1 MLFHFLGEST
11 ARQSAYGFIWPLSWS
26 KIMLAWY
33 MKSHYMILFFL
44 VVMKMLFSFLS
55 YLWKRYV
62 SRPGHL
68 PEAPPPPFVEMESLM
83 GKVVFLLPQVN
94 SNSNWN
100 YSFHLFIGARPS
112 APPQQYPASLYP
124 RIQWW
129 FDETFLIVISILCK
143 PVALLN
149 NTNNPWKFNLWDF
162 QFSRAKQDLWGLGA

>member
-1 MLFHFLGEST
+1 MMLSKMLTESFAHKGAKGQMKTKSRLVRRIFSLTKNKRNLCFLTWRVKKQKKKMLFRFLGEST

-83 GKVVFLLPQVN
+83 GKVFFT
-94 SNSNWN
+94 SS
-100 YSFHLFIGARPS
+100 S
-112 APPQQYPASLYP
+112 
-124 RIQWW
+124 
-129 FDETFLIVISILCK
+129 K
-143 PVALLN
+143 
-149 NTNNPWKFNLWDF
+149 
-162 QFSRAKQDLWGLGA
+162 